1 MSLRKRFRELI
12 ARPGMVYAPGA
23 YDALSARIME
33 QQGFEAIVA
42 GGYAAVGSMLG
53 QPDAGQSNMRDYA
66 DHYARICAA
75 VKIPVYVDADTGF
88 GGVNNVRQMVRAF
101 ERAGVAGLFISDQ
114 VFPNRCGYMEGK
126 QLVPAEEMLSKLK
139 AALDA
144 RQDQDL
150 YIVART
156 DAIGVEGLDAAI
168 ERAQLYME
176 AGVDMAKTVGA
187 DTIDSF
193 TRVLSE
199 VPGPQMANMS
209 NANPKDMPTPSEFE
223 AAGAAM
229 MTFPSAAL
237 FAAVGGV
244 TRAMSALARSKNYD
258 AVRPEFCTLQDYY
271 ALVGLTAQNEAEQD
285 YFAQACAIVANR
297 TLRKKS

>member
-12 ARPGMVYAPGA
+12 DAPGMVYAPGA
-23 YDALSARIME
+23 YDALSARIIE
-33 QQGFEAIVA
+33 AQGFDVVVA
-42 GGYAAVGSMLG
+42 GGYAAVGVLLG
-53 QPDAGQSNMRDYA
+53 QPDTGQSNMRDYA
-66 DHYARICAA
+66 DHYGRICAA
-75 VKIPVYVDADTGF
+75 VNVPVYVDGDTGF

-101 ERAGVAGLFISDQ
+101 EDAGVAGLFIGDQ

-144 RQDQDL
+144 RRDPDL

-156 DAIGVEGLDAAI
+156 DALAVEGLDGAI
-168 ERAQLYME
+168 ERAQLYKDI
-176 AGVDMAKTVGA
+176 GVDMAKVIGA
-187 DTIDSF
+187 DRIDDF
-193 TRVLSE
+193 KRILRD

-209 NANPKDMPTPSEFE
+209 NANPKGMPTPDEFD

-237 FAAVGGV
+237 FAAVGNV
-244 TRAMSALARSKNYD
+244 TRAMSSLRRDRNLDAAR
-258 AVRPEFCTLQDYY
+258 PGFCDLQDYY
-271 ALVGLTAQNEAEQD
+271 GLVGLDRQNKAEQD
-285 YFAQACAIVANR
+285 YLAAARAVIER
-297 TLRKKS
+297 RRR

>member
-53 QPDAGQSNMRDYA
+53 QPDNGQSNMRDYA
-66 DHYARICAA
+66 DHYGRICAA
-75 VKIPVYVDADTGF
+75 VNIPVYVDGDTGF

-101 ERAGVAGLFISDQ
+101 EAAGVAGLFIGDQ

-126 QLVPAEEMLSKLK
+126 QLVPPEEMISKLK

-144 RQDQDL
+144 RKDEQL

-156 DAIGVEGLDAAI
+156 DAVGVEGLDRAI
-168 ERAQLYME
+168 ERAQMYKE
-176 AGVDMAKTVGA
+176 AGVDMAKAVGA
-187 DTIDSF
+187 DTIESF
-193 TRVLSE
+193 SRLLRE

-209 NANPKDMPTPSEFE
+209 NANPKGMPTPDEFDR
-223 AAGAAM
+223 AGAAM
-229 MTFPSAAL
+229 MTFPSVAL
-237 FAAVGGV
+237 FAAAGAV
-244 TRAMSALARSKNYD
+244 TRAMATLKRDHTYD
-258 AVRPEFCTLQDYY
+258 AVRPDLCSLDDYY
-271 ALVGLTAQNEAEQD
+271 RLVGLSEQNAAEAD
-285 YFAQACAIVANR
+285 YFASATGIVSAHK
-297 TLRKKS
+297 TKSN